1 MNNQQCIEC
10 CQLVKTFNEQ
20 ESDIRVLDRINVT
33 ISPGDEIAIMGVS
46 GSGKTTLL
54 QLFGGLDHPTEGQ
67 VFWDGQDLKT
77 LKSDQI
83 AKKRNEQLGFIYQF
97 HHLLPEFTAL
107 ENVSMVLRVRRVPA
121 KEAMEQAADM
131 LSEVGLAHR
140 LTHLPAQLSGGER
153 QRVAIARAMVSHPN
167 YILADEPTGNLDR
180 KTAESVFE
188 LLKTLREKR
197 NAALVVVTH
206 DVSIAQNM
214 QQQWTLADGTLCIT
228 RGK

>member
-1 MNNQQCIEC
+1 MNKQRFIEC
-10 CQLVKTFNEQ
+10 RQLVKTFSEQ
-20 ESDIRVLDRINVT
+20 ESDIRVLDHVNVT

-54 QLFGGLDHPTEGQ
+54 QLLGGLDHPTEGQ

-107 ENVSMVLRVRRVPA
+107 ENVAMVLRVRRVPV
-121 KEAMEQAADM
+121 KEAMEQAVDM

-140 LTHLPAQLSGGER
+140 LSHLPTQLSGGER
-153 QRVAIARAMVSHPN
+153 QRVAIARAMVSHPS

-214 QQQWTLADGTLCIT
+214 QQQWTLADGALRIT

>member
-1 MNNQQCIEC
+1 MNKQRFIEC
-10 CQLVKTFNEQ
+10 RQLVKTFSEQ
-20 ESDIRVLDRINVT
+20 ESDIRVLDHVNVT

-54 QLFGGLDHPTEGQ
+54 QLLGGLDHPTEGQ

-107 ENVSMVLRVRRVPA
+107 ENVAMVLRVRRVPV

-140 LTHLPAQLSGGER
+140 LSHLPTQLSGGER
-153 QRVAIARAMVSHPN
+153 QRVAIARAMVSHPS

-214 QQQWTLADGTLCIT
+214 QQQWTLADGALRIT